1 MKDDKESGVR
11 EDFIFFVFKLLI
23 SQEKPVSLQQ
33 NYQYMAT
40 FWTKRNEDIED
51 EKTAMP
57 WGELFVKGDRNI
69 PRRRRLKVALFDLD
83 GTLVDT
89 EDQYTVF
96 WGATA
101 RKYRPDVPRLEFLI
115 KGTTLTQIFDTYF
128 PDPQWQKEI
137 TAGLNAWEAQMRYE
151 FYPGALD
158 FLKDLKRNGVKCA
171 VVTSS
176 NIPKMESVRRQIPEL
191 DSLFDKVLTAEDFTA
206 SKPAPDCY
214 LQGAKVFDADIDEC
228 VVFEDAYTGLQAGMS
243 SGIFTIGLSTG
254 HTKEEIQDKCNYVLD
269 SFEGMTFEKIQQIME
284 GQ

>member
-1 MKDDKESGVR
+1 
-11 EDFIFFVFKLLI
+11 
-23 SQEKPVSLQQ
+23 LQQ

-137 TAGLNAWEAQMRYE
+137 TEGLNAWEAQMRYE

-269 SFEGMTFEKIQQIME
+269 SFEGMTFEQIQQIME

>member
-137 TAGLNAWEAQMRYE
+137 TEGLNAWEAQMRYE

-269 SFEGMTFEKIQQIME
+269 SYEGLTFEKLQQIME
-284 GQ
+284 D

>member
-11 EDFIFFVFKLLI
+11 EDFIFFVFKPLL

-40 FWTKRNEDIED
+40 FWTNRNEDIED

-137 TAGLNAWEAQMRYE
+137 TEGLNAWEAQMRYE

-269 SFEGMTFEKIQQIME
+269 SYEGLTFEKLQQIME
-284 GQ
+284 D

>member
-1 MKDDKESGVR
+1 
-11 EDFIFFVFKLLI
+11 
-23 SQEKPVSLQQ
+23 
-33 NYQYMAT
+33 MAT

-57 WGELFVKGDRNI
+57 WGELFVRGDRNI
-69 PRRRRLKVALFDLD
+69 PRKRKLRVALFDLD

-89 EDQYTVF
+89 EDQYSIF

-101 RKYRPDVPRLEFLI
+101 RKYRPDVPRLEYLI

-137 TAGLNAWEAQMRYE
+137 TAGLNAWEAQMTYA
-151 FYPGALD
+151 FYPGVLH
-158 FLKDLKRNGVKCA
+158 FLQDLKRNGVQCA

-214 LQGAKVFDADIDEC
+214 LLGAETFNAGIDEC
-228 VVFEDAYTGLQAGMS
+228 VVFEDAYTGLQAGMA
-243 SGIFTIGLSTG
+243 SGIFTIGLPTG
-254 HTKEEIQDKCNYVLD
+254 HTKEEIQDKCNYVLE
-269 SFEGMTFEKIQQIME
+269 SFEGMTFAKIQKIME
-284 GQ
+284 AIP

>member
-1 MKDDKESGVR
+1 MTRKVESAR
-11 EDFIFFVFKLLI
+11 ISFFFVFKPLI

-137 TAGLNAWEAQMRYE
+137 TEGLNAWEAQMRYE

-254 HTKEEIQDKCNYVLD
+254 HTREEIQDKCNYVLD
-269 SFEGMTFEKIQQIME
+269 SYEGLTFEKLQQIME
-284 GQ
+284 D